1 LPWLEVDDSVW
12 RMRIWRAS
20 WRIGGL
26 DRKSF
31 GSVRKPCVKRL
42 DELGGWINWPVAER
56 VLAPLHPAVKG
67 EKARPP
73 LAKFKTLLL
82 ATWYDLT
89 DVVLAEPLFDRA
101 SFRRFCGFSRD
112 GATPA
117 RAAFVRFRRQ
127 LVEHGL
133 DRDRILNC
141 RQRCQICALV
151 SPNHGYTCRRCA
163 ARAKLV

>member
-1 LPWLEVDDSVW
+1 MIHAKRELCAGACGCLPWLEVDDSVW

-31 GSVRKPCVKRL
+31 GSARKPCAKRL

-67 EKARPP
+67 EKARRP

-82 ATWYDLT
+82 ATWYNLSG
-89 DVVLAEPLFDRA
+89 VVLAEALFDRA
-101 SFRRFCGFSRD
+101 SFRRFCGFR
-112 GATPA
+112 
-117 RAAFVRFRRQ
+117 
-127 LVEHGL
+127 L

-141 RQRCQICALV
+141 RQRCQIYALV